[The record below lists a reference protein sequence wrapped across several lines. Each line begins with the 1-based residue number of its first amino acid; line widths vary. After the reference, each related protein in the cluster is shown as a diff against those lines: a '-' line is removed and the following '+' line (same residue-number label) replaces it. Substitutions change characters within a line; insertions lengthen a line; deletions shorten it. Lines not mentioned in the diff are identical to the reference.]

1 MKHIITIT
9 TLAYSASAFSANAVA
24 QDSTHE
30 ACKKSVEAARAMFR
44 SGVSD
49 AKVPPRVAGYIN
61 GMREEDGPH
70 KLREYDA
77 YSPVATVWVRSTR
90 CARASRRTASLERQ
104 RDDDRLRGKMRLQP
118 NF

>member
-1 MKHIITIT
+1 MKHIITII

-24 QDSTHE
+24 QDGTHE

-61 GMREEDGPH
+61 GMREEDGPQ
-70 KLREYDA
+70 KLREYV
-77 YSPVATVWVRSTR
+77 VAVF
-90 CARASRRTASLERQ
+90 ARGYCMGSLDTM
-104 RDDDRLRGKMRLQP
+104 RDSQSQNSKP
-118 NF
+118 